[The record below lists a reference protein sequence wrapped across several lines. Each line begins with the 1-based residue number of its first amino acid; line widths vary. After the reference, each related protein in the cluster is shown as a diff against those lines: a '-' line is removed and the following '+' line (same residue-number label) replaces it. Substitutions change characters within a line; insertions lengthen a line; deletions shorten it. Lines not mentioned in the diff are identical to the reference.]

1 MDQNVGQ
8 NIEPCTEHIAEKKIA
23 AGRVSRFDHSLQF
36 CHVCIVACVNLSVL
50 FNNPRLLQLARV
62 QAVKK
67 QKQILCACVR
77 HWCPARRHFLTL
89 AATTVHVHYRPHEYV
104 YEYSVARAQT
114 TSMYQAVVWLV
125 CFRPSANDER
135 SHKLVG
141 ESYQLRDQV
150 LMPARD
156 HAPPAKS
163 RHDARS
169 V

>member
-1 MDQNVGQ
+1 MLRPFVTVL
-8 NIEPCTEHIAEKKIA
+8 PCLYRCVCEFERVVQSQVTATSQGSCSKKAEK
-23 AGRVSRFDHSLQF
+23 
-36 CHVCIVACVNLSVL
+36 
-50 FNNPRLLQLARV
+50 
-62 QAVKK
+62 
-67 QKQILCACVR
+67 ILCACVR
-77 HWCPARRHFLTL
+77 NWCPARRHFLTL